1 MAELKQHVLICYKKA
16 NGAVDKMLEGI
27 SPATLK
33 LWALQNT
40 TSSKASLIFERDT
53 GKVIYHVIGKRN
65 SMPEVQQEDLGSIT
79 DYEIS
84 IIEEGD

>member
-16 NGAVDKMLEGI
+16 NGSVDEILDGLGCGMLKM
-27 SPATLK
+27 
-33 LWALQNT
+33 WALQNT
-40 TSSKASLIFERDT
+40 TSSKASLIFEKDT
-53 GKVIYHVIGKRN
+53 GKVIYHVTGKRN
-65 SMPEVQQEDLGSIT
+65 SIPEVQQGDLGNIT